1 MLAQC
6 CLIREKIL
14 KYTWQLYGLDLCWVC
29 LKQIIGNTH
38 QNADELLW
46 NWGGLYA
53 KPALSGNQDVL
64 IFSENH
70 TQFRL
75 TYTAMWILK
84 AFVEPLWAIW
94 RTITLHSRVE
104 NTPESKHLILNGKTV
119 KRWAIFVNYFSVY
132 MEEMCCQRCIKIV
145 GQLTKYSYGLHWMT
159 WTAW

>member
-1 MLAQC
+1 MQMSC
-6 CLIREKIL
+6 F
-14 KYTWQLYGLDLCWVC
+14 G
-29 LKQIIGNTH
+29 IG
-38 QNADELLW
+38 
-46 NWGGLYA
+46 GGLYA

-104 NTPESKHLILNGKTV
+104 NAPKSKHLILNRRTV
-119 KRWAIFVNYFSVY
+119 KR
-132 MEEMCCQRCIKIV
+132 
-145 GQLTKYSYGLHWMT
+145 
-159 WTAW
+159 